1 MDCLHKLCSYICKN
15 IHNCPIEFKTNA
27 PFEMKIYKLNSTKES
42 SLAITTHM
50 EKNPFGMAY
59 PFTSKELE
67 IYVKTVPKEDLQWV
81 LKTFKKFPKINNAW
95 AEYINKKKYAK
106 PLWIVA
112 ILFICKAYE
121 ESNGKMTSSCSKNFK
136 KILQEGAAP
145 SQGQYLDEDA
155 IEDML
160 RTEFKKGKKRTLTY
174 KDIMSVAS
182 MSKEMHRKS
191 KKLREDVKEEF
202 ELKKSFITKVIKELE
217 EIPKTTSGNHYAMFA
232 LGNVPH
238 ASHYFS
244 TSNSIAAT
252 GGNDLYN
259 VSYYMK
265 RDLTQEIY
273 NQIRQVRQP
282 HSLSVDI
289 SFSDANELQYYLRFN
304 FVLSKEDGTT
314 INMISISFIDTL
326 NRLVVLYMYEPTL
339 RLHIDPNIIENPAK
353 EFIYTSMYTILGFL
367 DFLITKYDL
376 NQLTTNEQK
385 QNTIRL
391 NLVEVKQKTLDLLPS
406 KIGFIEGGKK
416 QIGKG
421 CVGSKCKKETLSTI
435 PEEASV
441 SISKK
446 SIDPAV
452 YDAVIEHVS
461 KKIGKTKSSLN
472 KDYMSLLTSSKGMY
486 SKSKDVQSKIKID
499 YETRIFPV
507 KKVVKELEDTS
518 KEHISLAKDNSYYQG
533 NTDHITFTINRE
545 LTKDIFESLQN
556 ELRNNR
562 FLNIDRYT
570 YERLYNKYKNWLL
583 QFQVSVDGLSI
594 DNIPVVIK
602 SLSVYIT
609 NIAHVGNRWNP
620 RMLLFAPLMIY
631 NNNKDYDDDDD
642 DKLEINSNIL
652 SNPTT
657 EYIYVSIFTIL
668 GFLEF
673 LLTTHKL
680 DSLFTIPEKREQF
693 VQEVLT
699 IKSIV
704 LEQFPNFIEG
714 GKKQVGKGP
723 ESEMTDVVESI
734 LRTDFK
740 KDKSRTLTY
749 KDIMNVA
756 SMSKDMYLKSKPLR
770 SDIKKDFDLKQSYIT
785 KVIKE
790 FEKVPQTFLTAP
802 LSTTT
807 NNNLPNSFYN
817 TNHSANRIGSTSME
831 VINISYYFKKELT
844 EDIYNYIQ
852 NEYSGFHTLRG
863 EPYNSAKLFPYY
875 LTFNFQYNIE
885 NNKVR
890 DYSLNIMF
898 MTSTRLHLPLY
909 NYQTIPLP
917 RLYIHNS
924 ILQNPTEEF
933 MYVSIYTILGYLD
946 FIIKTFDFNKL
957 THNELLQNT
966 IRQIFIDTKQKTL
979 DLLPSKIGIIEGG
992 TGLTPAV
999 CDPIVTYLTK
1009 DFAKGTGRKFSNAD
1023 CMAFLKSSKVA
1034 YTTDKTFKTKIINAK
1049 RIENIQNLFEKI
1061 RKKTVTETQFKPKNM
1076 SYYVL
1081 VEPKNVGRHTT
1092 YRSSNLKYKAFTV
1105 MFYVTCKS
1113 STNNKYFWFTF
1124 TLSEDDGIS
1133 IKHLQCNLYEND
1145 NVITLFNYATLFDLS
1160 YDMYIEPSLST
1171 TPSKELC
1178 NASIYTILGFIQ
1190 FLSQSFD
1197 LSQLVKDKEKQEQ
1210 IKFNLLAVKQ
1220 NVMSVI
1226 KDTK

>member
-15 IHNCPIEFKTNA
+15 VHKCPIEFKTNA

-42 SLAITTHM
+42 PLAISTHM

-67 IYVKTVPKEDLQWV
+67 TYVKTVPKEDLQWV
-81 LKTFKKFPKINNAW
+81 FKTFKKFPKTNNTW

-112 ILFICKAYE
+112 ILLICKAYE
-121 ESNGKMTSSCSKNFK
+121 ESNGKMTSSCPKNFK

-145 SQGQYLDEDA
+145 SQPQYLDEDA
-155 IEDML
+155 IEELL

-339 RLHIDPNIIENPAK
+339 RLHIDPNIIENPDK

-391 NLVEVKQKTLDLLPS
+391 QLLDIKEKTLDLLPS

-421 CVGSKCKKETLSTI
+421 
-435 PEEASV
+435 PE
-441 SISKK
+441 
-446 SIDPAV
+446 
-452 YDAVIEHVS
+452 
-461 KKIGKTKSSLN
+461 
-472 KDYMSLLTSSKGMY
+472 
-486 SKSKDVQSKIKID
+486 DV
-499 YETRIFPV
+499 
-507 KKVVKELEDTS
+507 
-518 KEHISLAKDNSYYQG
+518 
-533 NTDHITFTINRE
+533 
-545 LTKDIFESLQN
+545 FESM
-556 ELRNNR
+556 LR
-562 FLNIDRYT
+562 
-570 YERLYNKYKNWLL
+570 
-583 QFQVSVDGLSI
+583 
-594 DNIPVVIK
+594 
-602 SLSVYIT
+602 
-609 NIAHVGNRWNP
+609 
-620 RMLLFAPLMIY
+620 
-631 NNNKDYDDDDD
+631 KD
-642 DKLEINSNIL
+642 
-652 SNPTT
+652 
-657 EYIYVSIFTIL
+657 FT
-668 GFLEF
+668 
-673 LLTTHKL
+673 K
-680 DSLFTIPEKREQF
+680 
-693 VQEVLT
+693 
-699 IKSIV
+699 
-704 LEQFPNFIEG
+704 
-714 GKKQVGKGP
+714 GK
-723 ESEMTDVVESI
+723 D
-734 LRTDFK
+734 
-740 KDKSRTLTY
+740 RTLTY
-749 KDIMNVA
+749 KDLMSMT

-770 SDIKKDFDLKQSYIT
+770 SDIKKDFDLKQSYII

-966 IRQIFIDTKQKTL
+966 IRQIFIDIKKKTL

-1023 CMAFLKSSKVA
+1023 CMAFLKTSKVA

-1049 RIENIQNLFEKI
+1049 RIENIQNMFEKI
-1061 RKKTVTETQFKPKNM
+1061 HKKSVTETQFKPKNI

-1124 TLSEDDGIS
+1124 TLSDDDGIS
-1133 IKHLQCNLYEND
+1133 INHLQCNLYEND

-1160 YDMYIEPSLST
+1160 YDMYIEPSLSSS
-1171 TPSKELC
+1171 PNKELC

-1220 NVMSVI
+1220 NVMNFI
-1226 KDTK
+1226 K